1 MKAKDLERELL
12 DDQGQHGQQE
22 CLADALHAGLHLRLA
37 DLIDAGDAI
46 HALDAV
52 EVAPVDGVDAH
63 EPRVPIG
70 PWSLANADRV
80 AHWAGLGKA
89 HASGL
94 VVRALAQ
101 VVQVRDRQPGQAFIA
116 RVAIDAV
123 GALQELRD
131 GPTAHILMG
140 PIHRHQQLDIERGVL
155 ARKGCRGGAV
165 SLEQRMLRDAV
176 ASPARNKAIEL
187 GPAVA

>member
-1 MKAKDLERELL
+1 MKAKDLEWELL

-116 RVAIDAV
+116 RVAIRAV
-123 GALQELRD
+123 GAL
-131 GPTAHILMG
+131 P
-140 PIHRHQQLDIERGVL
+140 
-155 ARKGCRGGAV
+155 
-165 SLEQRMLRDAV
+165 
-176 ASPARNKAIEL
+176 L
-187 GPAVA
+187 GPPDLKALRTFVVQPRSPVGGCDPAHKSGCETAL